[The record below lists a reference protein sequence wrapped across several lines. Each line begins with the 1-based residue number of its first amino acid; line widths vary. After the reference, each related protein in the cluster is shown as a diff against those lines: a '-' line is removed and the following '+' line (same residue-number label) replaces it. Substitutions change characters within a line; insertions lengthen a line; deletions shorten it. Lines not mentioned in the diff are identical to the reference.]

1 VPAALARTPERRHN
15 DRPRAHRHTA
25 TARLDRPAAQPV
37 AVLTALTVGRAV
49 GMFSK
54 ILGESTLML
63 AGCAGAIAIQAQ
75 LLSKAKDKPEC
86 AAAEAARQ
94 FEMPSDAEIAAMA
107 NAALSFERTRQRGE
121 RPALVP
127 ACE

>member
-1 VPAALARTPERRHN
+1 MPAALARTPRRHN

-107 NAALSFERTRQRGE
+107 NAALSFERTSQRGE

-127 ACE
+127 ACG

>member
-1 VPAALARTPERRHN
+1 MPAALARTPRRHN

-127 ACE
+127 ACD

>member
-1 VPAALARTPERRHN
+1 MPAALARTPERRHN

-37 AVLTALTVGRAV
+37 LTALTVGRAA

-54 ILGESTLML
+54 ILGESALML

-127 ACE
+127 ACD

>member
-1 VPAALARTPERRHN
+1 MPAALARTPERRHN

-127 ACE
+127 ACD

>member
-1 VPAALARTPERRHN
+1 MLWGRS
-15 DRPRAHRHTA
+15 
-25 TARLDRPAAQPV
+25 L
-37 AVLTALTVGRAV
+37 ALTTPVNSQKPSIVRACKLIP
-49 GMFSK
+49 GKRMFSK

-127 ACE
+127 ACD